1 MALLVYQVY
10 DAGSGVL
17 PLPKASVR
25 SAEQLYESLD
35 AATSGWLH
43 SCRALLDSLSA
54 WPDLLVTH
62 VVVGGSQ
69 LVPLLAKL
77 LLARLD
83 SCVGLTQ
90 VRWTAILLC
99 YFLLLFCDMSDKRS
113 KQRLLVRSTVFA
125 SFRCAL
131 CLPPRA
137 VRLT

>member
-1 MALLVYQVY
+1 MY

-25 SAEQLYESLD
+25 SAEQLYEGLD
-35 AATSGWLH
+35 AATSGWLR
-43 SCRALLDSLSA
+43 SCRALLDSTSA

-83 SCVGLTQ
+83 SCFGLTQ
-90 VRWTAILLC
+90 VRLGLGWVGLAAAASPYRCLSACCAVFISSC
-99 YFLLLFCDMSDKRS
+99 R
-113 KQRLLVRSTVFA
+113 TVC
-125 SFRCAL
+125 SGTG
-131 CLPPRA
+131 
-137 VRLT
+137 V

>member
-1 MALLVYQVY
+1 MALLAYQVY

-35 AATSGWLH
+35 AATSGWLR

-69 LVPLLAKL
+69 LMPLLAKL

-90 VRWTAILLC
+90 VRWTAI
-99 YFLLLFCDMSDKRS
+99 
-113 KQRLLVRSTVFA
+113 
-125 SFRCAL
+125 
-131 CLPPRA
+131 
-137 VRLT
+137 